1 MAKVR
6 IRTEHDSE
14 IARLAIPALGT
25 LVAEPLY
32 VLSDTAVVG
41 RIGTTELAGLALA
54 STVLLT
60 FHAILIF
67 LAYGTTGTVS
77 RFIGAKQDRQ
87 AAELSW
93 QALWLAGALGVV
105 TAGALAITG
114 PFFLGLLGGSETTE
128 AVLDAAWLYLRI
140 SLLGFPFMLFML
152 AGGGVFHGRQNTVTP
167 LVIAIGSAIA
177 NLVIEVVLI
186 FGLGYGLG
194 ASALS
199 TVIAQ
204 VGAGAAYIVLTRRW
218 ANELE
223 VGMGPNWDQMRKLL
237 KTSKALVIRTTMLRG
252 SFTYATAVAA
262 SVGVASLAAHQVTM
276 QVWSTLAL
284 ALDSVAIAGQSLT
297 GRYLGA
303 NFPEKAKA
311 ASKRM
316 VEIDVGVGVV
326 AGIGLFLAREPIA
339 GLFSTDPEVV
349 SATASVLVIAA
360 IQQPIAGY
368 LFALDGVLIGA
379 GDLDYLAKTVS
390 LAAVMFMAFAFV
402 VQRNGLGLNWL
413 WVAIGLFITV
423 RAIAVGLRFRTSAW
437 QTTGAP

>member
-1 MAKVR
+1 MRVR
-6 IRTEHDSE
+6 LRSEHDSE

-77 RFIGAKQDRQ
+77 RLIGAKKDQE

-93 QALWLAGALGVV
+93 QALCLAGILG
-105 TAGALAITG
+105 TTIALALWPTG
-114 PFFLGLLGGSETTE
+114 EFFIRLLGGSESTQ
-128 AVLDAAWLYLRI
+128 AVLDAAWLYLKI

-152 AGGGVFHGRQNTVTP
+152 AGGGVFHGRQNTTTP
-167 LVIAIGSAIA
+167 LVIAIVSAVA

-186 FGLGYGLG
+186 FGFDYGLG
-194 ASALS
+194 ASALA

-204 VGAGAAYIVLTRRW
+204 AGAGIAFIVMTRRW
-218 ANELE
+218 ANGFG
-223 VGMGPNWDQMRKLL
+223 VGLAPNWSQMRRLL
-237 KTSKALVIRTTMLRG
+237 RTGKALVIRTTMLRG

-262 SVGVASLAAHQVTM
+262 SIGVTALAAHQVAN
-276 QVWSTLAL
+276 QVWTTLAL
-284 ALDSVAIAGQSLT
+284 ALDAVAIAGQSLT
-297 GRYLGA
+297 GRHLGA
-303 NFPEKAKA
+303 GDAEKAKA
-311 ASKRM
+311 SSRRM
-316 VEIDVGVGVV
+316 VEIDVAVGVV
-326 AGIGLFLAREPIA
+326 AGLGVFFARDWVA
-339 GLFSTDPEVV
+339 SLFSTDPDVV
-349 SATASVLVIAA
+349 SMTAFVLIFVA
-360 IQQPIAGY
+360 IQQPINGF

-390 LAAVMFMAFAFV
+390 LAAVIFIVAAYIV
-402 VQRNGLGLNWL
+402 RATDLGIGWL
-413 WVAIGLFITV
+413 WATIGLFIVV
-423 RAIAVGLRFRTSAW
+423 RSIAVGLRFRTAAW
-437 QTTGAP
+437 LTTGAP

>member
-1 MAKVR
+1 MTKLRVR
-6 IRTEHDSE
+6 SEHDSE

-25 LVAEPLY
+25 LIAEPLY

-77 RFIGAKQDRQ
+77 RFIGAGQDRQ

-93 QALWLAGALGVV
+93 QALWLAGGLGAAIALILLV
-105 TAGALAITG
+105 TG
-114 PFFLGLLGGSETTE
+114 PFFIGLLGGSETTR

-152 AGGGVFHGRQNTVTP
+152 AGGGVFHGRQNTVIP
-167 LVIAIGSAIA
+167 LVIAIVSAIA

-186 FGLGYGLG
+186 FGLDYGLG

-204 VGAGAAYIVLTRRW
+204 VGAGVAYIVLTRRW
-218 ANELE
+218 ASELS
-223 VGMGPNWDQMRKLL
+223 VPMGPNWAQMRKLL

-262 SVGVASLAAHQVTM
+262 SFGVAALAAHQVTM
-276 QVWSTLAL
+276 QVWSTLVL
-284 ALDSVAIAGQSLT
+284 ALDAVAIAGQSLT

-303 NFPEKAKA
+303 NQPEKAKA
-311 ASKRM
+311 ASQRM
-316 VEIDVGVGVV
+316 VEVDVAVGVV
-326 AGIGLFLAREPIA
+326 AGIGLFAARHWVA

-360 IQQPIAGY
+360 LQQPISGY

-390 LAAVMFMAFAFV
+390 LSAVIFMAFGYG
-402 VQRNGLGLNWL
+402 VQQSGLGLNWL
-413 WVAIGLFITV
+413 WVAIGAFITL